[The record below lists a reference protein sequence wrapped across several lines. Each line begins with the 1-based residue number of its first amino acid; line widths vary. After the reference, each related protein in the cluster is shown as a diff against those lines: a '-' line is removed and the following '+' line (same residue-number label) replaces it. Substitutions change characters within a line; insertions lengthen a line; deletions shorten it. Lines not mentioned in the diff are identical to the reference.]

1 MAKRLIKRYENRKM
15 YDKKGGKYVSL
26 EQVAQLIREG
36 EQIRVVDNATRRD
49 ITSQTLT
56 QIILEEGKQGKNPLS
71 SDTLHEIIRRGGSF
85 FEESVKLVRTRL
97 DSWVPEPISR
107 LVNGPRDF
115 DALQKRIDE
124 LEKQVKGLHNKTE

>member
-1 MAKRLIKRYENRKM
+1 MAKHLIKRYENRKL
-15 YDKKGGKYVSL
+15 YDKEGGKYISL
-26 EQVAQLIREG
+26 EEIAQLIREG

-56 QIILEEGKQGKNPLS
+56 QIILKEGKQGKNPLS
-71 SDTLHEIIRRGGSF
+71 SDVLHEIIRRGGSF

-107 LVNGPRDF
+107 LVNGSRDF
-115 DALQKRIDE
+115 DALQRRIEE
-124 LEKQVKGLHNKTE
+124 LEKQVKGLHNTTK